1 MNTMNSFV
9 KNTSDKFLSTSEEK
23 ALLMAAQKGDRSA
36 TEKLVNNHMRYV
48 ISIAKNYYAKSLSQ
62 EDLIVCGCIG
72 LIKAIRK
79 FNINSSNK
87 LITYARSWIEKE
99 IGDEIKNL
107 DSMIHLP
114 QNVQIEKNRY
124 TKYMDSLPETMTE
137 AEKMAK
143 TAAECGLTSK
153 RINNFQ
159 TAAICNESLD
169 SFLGDDSDSETR
181 LSTIKDST
189 TQSAEETTIR
199 KELGEKLEA
208 FLEKLTPRES
218 TVIKARAGFG
228 YETPMSLGEIGD
240 MLGIS
245 KSAVRDIEKKVQA
258 KARLKENSKYFDG
271 WTAA

>member
-1 MNTMNSFV
+1 MNTFNPFV
-9 KNTSDKFLSTSEEK
+9 KNTSDTFLSISEEK
-23 ALLMAAQKGDRSA
+23 ALLIAAQKGDRKA
-36 TEKLVNNHMRYV
+36 TEKLVNSHMRYV
-48 ISIAKNYYAKSLSQ
+48 ISIARNYYAKSMTQ
-62 EDLIVCGCIG
+62 EDQIICGCIG
-72 LIKAIRK
+72 LVKAIQK
-79 FNINSSNK
+79 FDLKSSNK

-114 QNVQIEKNRY
+114 QNVQSEKSRY
-124 TKYMDSLPETMTE
+124 TKYMDSLPDTMTE
-137 AEKMAK
+137 SEK
-143 TAAECGLTSK
+143 TAITAKECGLNSK

-159 TAAICNESLD
+159 SAAICNESLD
-169 SFLGDDSDSETR
+169 SFLGEDSDSETR
-181 LSTIKDST
+181 LSTIKDSVAV
-189 TQSAEETTIR
+189 SSEEEYLR
-199 KELGEKLEA
+199 KELNERLSA
-208 FLEKLTPRES
+208 FLKTLTPRES

-258 KARLKENSKYFDG
+258 KARLSENRKYFEG